1 MTLRKLLGRYD
12 RKLRKIYND
21 ERRHPEKY
29 EDAVSAADFYE
40 SASSALK
47 AAAGFIS
54 AYGEN
59 DLMPLFLL
67 CKDFF
72 YKNER
77 VTRMKL
83 ENFFSD
89 EKLSLFQCEAL
100 PLLLYAAAGAVI
112 CESYPGKSELISSC
126 VRNLFHLRTV
136 PFDELF
142 YALNSAERC
151 LYEDPASVYE
161 KMSEKTKRFYR
172 KTVIKQAEKEGLS
185 EEKYVRKILKKAE
198 DKNKHIGFFMPLVKN
213 SRKTGFLY
221 ISAEWL
227 ISLIVSIIINIFADA
242 GMLIFPV
249 FVLPVYALIRP
260 FSDFL
265 STKIF
270 PPRPVFSMEKNSISE
285 ARVLVTVTS
294 ILPEKEDSE
303 KLFSHLSDIYSSVFI
318 KGMKLLLLADL
329 KGSPSPERDSDEEN
343 INAVRSV
350 IDRLNEKYSGGFSLI
365 VRERVFSPAENE
377 FTGYERKRGAIS
389 ALMRFI
395 RDGNKEAFGIVY
407 GDTEG
412 FPGMKYV
419 MALDSDTNMNFDT
432 LRGLLAVA
440 SHPLNKPCYDSR
452 KGRVVSG
459 YGIFSPTVSVSLFS
473 GRKTLFSS
481 IFTESGTN
489 HYINSV
495 SERNQDFFGE
505 GIFSGKGLIDT
516 EMFDKVCGDKF
527 DKGRILSHD
536 ILEGSVLRTCFCP
549 EAEFTDSFPSA
560 PKSWFLRLHRWI
572 RGDVQNLKYIF
583 FPLGKEKQSPSLT
596 AVGKYQLL
604 ENFRRALTPVTGFVL
619 LTASVFFGNR
629 LSAVSAVIAVLS
641 LVSDCLFSLI
651 YIFIKKGFPV
661 LFVFRKSSSFTFF
674 QREFIRLLLNLGAYP
689 LFFLYSLDAVIRSAY
704 RSLVSKKKLL
714 SWRTAGDTE
723 KIRNICIFKEMVFP
737 ASFSLLFFVSGN
749 IIHIITAVFIL
760 LFIPFSVFDGI
771 KIKKKRKELSG
782 ENKNTLEALISSMWN
797 FFSENVTEN
806 ENFLPPDNISFSPEK
821 RVAGYTSPTNIGLYL
836 VCILAAADMSLI
848 TLSEMNER
856 INKTLDTI
864 ERLPKYKGHLYNWY
878 NVLSASAAPPEFVSS
893 VDCGN
898 FLVCLTALK
907 EGLYEEGKDEFNKTA
922 RRIEKI
928 LYSSNLSVFYD
939 KTRELFSIGI
949 DSASGQLH
957 ESFYENYMSESRM
970 GSFLAAARRQV
981 PASHWRSLSRAVKR
995 YGSLEAALSWTGTMF
1010 EYFMPRLFMPSY
1022 EGSFHKEGLLS
1033 CLHMQRKA
1041 ARRRKIPYGMSES
1054 AFYAFDEMKNYRY
1067 KAHGVKEL
1075 ALNRNI
1081 CTESVISPYS
1091 VFLGMPLDPEGAFDN
1106 LSRLSY
1112 FYAAGKYGFYE
1123 AVDFTKE
1130 RTGEEGPSVVRSF
1143 MSHHVGMSMIAAVN
1157 TLKDDIFVKRFM
1169 SDIYMNSA
1177 KSLLEEKKY

>member
-12 RKLRKIYND
+12 KKLKKLYND

-29 EDAVSAADFYE
+29 EDAVSVADFYE

-47 AAAGFIS
+47 AAEGFIS
-54 AYGEN
+54 AHGEK

-77 VTRMKL
+77 VTRMRL

-100 PLLLYAAAGAVI
+100 PFLLYAAAGAVI
-112 CESYPGKSELISSC
+112 CESYPGKSESVSSC
-126 VRNLFHLRTV
+126 VRNLFYLRTV
-136 PFDELF
+136 PFDEMF
-142 YALNSAERC
+142 YSLNPAERC
-151 LYEDPASVYE
+151 LCEDPASVYE
-161 KMSEKTKRFYR
+161 KMSEKTKGFYR

-185 EEKYVRKILKKAE
+185 EEVYVRRILKKAE

-213 SRKTGFLY
+213 SRGAGFFY
-221 ISAEWL
+221 VAAEWFMSL
-227 ISLIVSIIINIFADA
+227 LGSIAVCVISDMSIFV
-242 GMLIFPV
+242 FPV
-249 FVLPVYALIRP
+249 FILPVYAVIRP

-270 PPRPVFSMEKNSISE
+270 SPRHVFSMDKDSISS
-285 ARVLVTVTS
+285 ADVLVTVTS
-294 ILPEKEDSE
+294 ILPEKEDTE

-318 KGMKLLLLADL
+318 KGMKLLFLADL
-329 KGSPSPERDSDEEN
+329 KSSQTPERDTDEEN
-343 INAVRSV
+343 ISAVKSV
-350 IDRLNEKYSGGFSLI
+350 IDRLNEKYSGGFALI
-365 VRERVFSPAENE
+365 VRERVFSPTENE
-377 FTGYERKRGAIS
+377 FTGYERKRGALS

-412 FPGMKYV
+412 FSEMKYV
-419 MALDSDTNMNFDT
+419 MALDSDTNMDFDS
-432 LRGLLAVA
+432 LRGLLATA
-440 SHPLNKPCYDSR
+440 SHPLNKPYYDSR
-452 KGRVVSG
+452 KGRVISG

-473 GRKTLFSS
+473 GMKTLFSS
-481 IFTESGTN
+481 VFTESGTN
-489 HYINSV
+489 HYISFV

-516 EMFDKVCGDKF
+516 EMFDKVCGDRF

-549 EAEFTDSFPSA
+549 DAGITDSFPSS

-572 RGDVQNLKYIF
+572 RGDVQNLKYVF
-583 FPLGKEKQSPSLT
+583 FPLGKGKQSPSLT

-604 ENFRRALTPVTGFVL
+604 ENFRRALTPVAGFLL
-619 LTASVFFGNR
+619 LTASVFFSAR
-629 LSAVSAVIAVLS
+629 LSAVSAVVAVFS

-651 YIFIKKGFPV
+651 CIFAKKGLSV
-661 LFVFRKSSSFTFF
+661 LFVFRRAALFSSF
-674 QREFIRLLLNLGAYP
+674 QREFIRLLLTLGAYP
-689 LFFLYSLDAVIRSAY
+689 LFFLYSFDAVIRSAY

-723 KIRNICIFKEMVFP
+723 KMRNICIFKEIVFP
-737 ASFSLLFFVSGN
+737 VLISLLFFASGN
-749 IIHIITAVFIL
+749 IIHMITAAFIL
-760 LFIPFSVFDGI
+760 SFIPFSVFDGI
-771 KIKKKRKELSG
+771 KIKKKKKETSG
-782 ENKNTLEALISSMWN
+782 ENKKVLEALISSMWN

-806 ENFLPPDNISFSPEK
+806 ENFLPPDNISFYCGK
-821 RVAGYTSPTNIGLYL
+821 QVAGYTSPTNIGLYL

-848 TLSEMNER
+848 TPSEMNER
-856 INKTLDTI
+856 INKTLDTV

-878 NVLSASAAPPEFVSS
+878 NVVSACAAPPEFVSS

-907 EGLYEEGKDEFNKTA
+907 EGLYEAGTEEFNKTA
-922 RRIEKI
+922 HRIEKI
-928 LYSSNLSVFYD
+928 LFSSNLSVFYD

-949 DSASGQLH
+949 DSSSGQLH
-957 ESFYENYMSESRM
+957 ESFYEHYMSESRM
-970 GSFLAAARRQV
+970 GSFFAAARRQV
-981 PASHWRSLSRAVKR
+981 PASHWSTLSRAVKR
-995 YGSLEAALSWTGTMF
+995 YGCLEAPLSWTGTMF

-1033 CLHMQRKA
+1033 CLYMQRKA

-1054 AFYAFDEMKNYRY
+1054 AFYDFDEMKNYRY

-1075 ALNRNI
+1075 ASNRNAR
-1081 CTESVISPYS
+1081 TESVISPYS
-1091 VFLGMPLDPEGAFDN
+1091 VFLGMPLDPEGAFHN

-1112 FYAAGKYGFYE
+1112 FHTAGIYGFYE
-1123 AVDFTKE
+1123 AIDFS
-1130 RTGEEGPSVVRSF
+1130 GEGTEDKASVVRSF

-1177 KSLLEEKKY
+1177 KSLLEEKNIG